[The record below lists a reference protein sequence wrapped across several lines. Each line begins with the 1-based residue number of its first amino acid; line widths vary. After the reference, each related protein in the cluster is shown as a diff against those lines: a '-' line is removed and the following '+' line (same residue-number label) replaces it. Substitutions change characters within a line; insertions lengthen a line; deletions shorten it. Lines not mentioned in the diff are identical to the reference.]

1 MGRTSPLT
9 FALFVAFLI
18 VATLLPLSHAEN
30 PETFVLEGRIIVIS
44 LDENSSYEAVL
55 DIEEDGF
62 VQLTLDC
69 NTCTG
74 SLTSSNENANG
85 SQNVILE
92 VSEEDTVNIR
102 ITTTQLE
109 SVRFTINSKF
119 SDSFPNVRPGPQ
131 DASSGDLVGVCTSAD
146 ECMDTQRGVL
156 SAVIDDAKLIDALQM
171 GVLNTSAD
179 EYMVVDANVGD
190 TLEWQWLNTLE
201 DITVQMYFQNGTNE
215 QHFGNTL
222 SSEAGYTELNGQPV
236 PVNWWIAPDNGRF
249 IVRISSPVY
258 PALWTAHAVIHTNT
272 PTSPLIGTE
281 LLYGAELL
289 GHGST
294 ASAFDWNATTALE
307 IHTRLGQVNLRVDQ
321 LLNGSWVTGSVLA
334 MEQGDSQ
341 TIYPYPGN
349 SGGRII
355 IEDSPVFAV
364 ELQTTEYSDNGSW
377 LEAPSYRPADIDSD
391 NASWPVVN
399 LTEMSSGEL
408 TLAIHDTVDTYRFI
422 VEGWEDSIHLVQFT
436 ITGNISGLE
445 AQMWD
450 VDQSTY
456 EDLDTAVSV
465 STSES
470 LKLSLKVGR
479 GTHYL
484 QIRHTNASNVTQE
497 NWGNDTASMEYIIT
511 PSYLLVDEGEEPW
524 FPPSDD
530 AVFWGGVVRW
540 ALGAA
545 FLIPV
550 IYLIVQLR
558 RSREY
563 GREIFSKKER
573 LEWYRKCLDTGEA
586 DVSSSQKDLVR
597 ALHAVAQL
605 TWEDG
610 LEAWGKPALKHRT
623 EGLDLAVWRIDHRM
637 AKTESTWPLVV
648 GVHVLDGEWDLA
660 AVRFD
665 APGGQAY
672 TVRHVEPRFLFQGEE
687 VFIDTLKQGHR
698 MFIMVEL
705 EGDAPSVDIELNGR
719 LDTIPFAARIPE
731 TLVRGEEE

>member
-272 PTSPLIGTE
+272 PNSPLIGTE

-355 IEDSPVFAV
+355 IENSPVFAV

-436 ITGNISGLE
+436 ITGNIS
-445 AQMWD
+445 
-450 VDQSTY
+450 
-456 EDLDTAVSV
+456 
-465 STSES
+465 
-470 LKLSLKVGR
+470 
-479 GTHYL
+479 
-484 QIRHTNASNVTQE
+484 
-497 NWGNDTASMEYIIT
+497 
-511 PSYLLVDEGEEPW
+511 
-524 FPPSDD
+524 
-530 AVFWGGVVRW
+530 
-540 ALGAA
+540 
-545 FLIPV
+545 
-550 IYLIVQLR
+550 
-558 RSREY
+558 
-563 GREIFSKKER
+563 
-573 LEWYRKCLDTGEA
+573 
-586 DVSSSQKDLVR
+586 
-597 ALHAVAQL
+597 
-605 TWEDG
+605 
-610 LEAWGKPALKHRT
+610 
-623 EGLDLAVWRIDHRM
+623 
-637 AKTESTWPLVV
+637 
-648 GVHVLDGEWDLA
+648 
-660 AVRFD
+660 
-665 APGGQAY
+665 
-672 TVRHVEPRFLFQGEE
+672 
-687 VFIDTLKQGHR
+687 
-698 MFIMVEL
+698 
-705 EGDAPSVDIELNGR
+705 
-719 LDTIPFAARIPE
+719 
-731 TLVRGEEE
+731 